1 MLDTDDRGVAPQW
14 SENAGIDTF
23 AKNQIVCR
31 CEDRYGTSV
40 LSPLGVVK
48 VALARALMRTSKN
61 TTCISTV
68 IRRRCNSTTLTQCC
82 MA

>member
-1 MLDTDDRGVAPQW
+1 MACKWSYSTSETAGVGHVLARESVMLDTDDRGVAPQW

-48 VALARALMRTSKN
+48 VALA
-61 TTCISTV
+61 
-68 IRRRCNSTTLTQCC
+68 
-82 MA
+82 